1 MKQLVAILLLMS
13 ALTLSGSEVARVKI
27 LEKILLNIRLEK
39 PLVVW
44 MDNKE
49 LAEEFK
55 RSTAIPTTQNC
66 QNSTLLILENKAH
79 LKDECEDKPIF
90 VLDYS
95 LLKDI
100 PQSFGAMFWKNA
112 RPNIV
117 IIAPRAKKLSIET
130 TKSLDDFIEDKI
142 W

>member
-95 LLKDI
+95 LLKDM
-100 PQSFGAMFWKNA
+100 PQSFGAMFWKKASRPTGPSGRPPA
-112 RPNIV
+112 RDR
-117 IIAPRAKKLSIET
+117 APHGSCRCRCCRPR
-130 TKSLDDFIEDKI
+130 
-142 W
+142 